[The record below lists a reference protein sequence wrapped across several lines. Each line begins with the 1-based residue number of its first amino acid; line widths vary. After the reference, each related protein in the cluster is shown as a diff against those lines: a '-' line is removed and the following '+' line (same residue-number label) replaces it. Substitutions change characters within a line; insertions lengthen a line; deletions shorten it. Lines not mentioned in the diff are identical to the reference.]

1 MMNFNFRLKIYI
13 GVAIFLIVSFFF
25 KDSQPVKELPEI
37 GNVPQ
42 FEFTNSDGNIVTLDN
57 LKGKV
62 WVADFIF
69 TTCTMACPMMT
80 GNMNIVHKKFKNND
94 NVRLVSISV
103 YPEYDTP
110 EVLKNYASQYD
121 ADTEKWLFLTG
132 KEDAVK
138 DIIRDG
144 FKIGDY
150 EDIIFH
156 SEKFALV
163 DKKGIIRAYYNG
175 MKSEDMKQ
183 LKKDIDVLLKPVS
196 YTHLRAHETL
206 R

>member
-1 MMNFNFRLKIYI
+1 MMNFKFRLKIYI
-13 GVAIFLIVSFFF
+13 GVAIFLIISFFF
-25 KDSQPVKELPEI
+25 KDSQAAKELPEI
-37 GNVPQ
+37 GNIPQ
-42 FEFTNSDGNIVTLDN
+42 FEFTNSDGNTVTLDN

-80 GNMNIVHKKFKNND
+80 GNMNIVHKKFKKND

-103 YPEYDTP
+103 YPEFDTP

-183 LKKDIDVLLKPVS
+183 LKKDINALLKQD
-196 YTHLRAHETL
+196 A
-206 R
+206 

>member
-13 GVAIFLIVSFFF
+13 GVAIFLIISFFF

-37 GNVPQ
+37 GNIPQ

-80 GNMNIVHKKFKNND
+80 GNMNIVHKKFKKND

-103 YPEYDTP
+103 YPEFDTP

-183 LKKDIDVLLKPVS
+183 LKKDIDVLLKQD
-196 YTHLRAHETL
+196 A
-206 R
+206 

>member
-13 GVAIFLIVSFFF
+13 GVAIFLIISFFF
-25 KDSQPVKELPEI
+25 KDSQPAKELPEI
-37 GNVPQ
+37 GNIPQ
-42 FEFTNSDGNIVTLDN
+42 FEFTNSDGNTVTLDN

-80 GNMNIVHKKFKNND
+80 GNMNIVHKKFKKND

-103 YPEYDTP
+103 YPEFDTP

-138 DIIRDG
+138 DVIRDG

-183 LKKDIDVLLKPVS
+183 LKKDINALLKQD
-196 YTHLRAHETL
+196 A
-206 R
+206 

>member
-1 MMNFNFRLKIYI
+1 MNFKTRLKIYI
-13 GVAIFLIVSFFF
+13 GIAIFLIITFFV
-25 KDSQPVKELPEI
+25 KDSQPSQQLPKI
-37 GNVPQ
+37 GSIPQ
-42 FEFTNSDGNIVTLDN
+42 FEFIDSDGNTVTLDN

-80 GNMNIVHKKFKNND
+80 GNMNLVHKKFKKND
-94 NVRLVSISV
+94 DVRLVSISV

-110 EVLKNYASQYD
+110 DVLKEYASQYD

-132 KEDAVK
+132 DESSVK
-138 DIIRDG
+138 NIIKDG
-144 FKIGDY
+144 FKIGDF
-150 EDIIFH
+150 EEIIFH

-163 DKKGIIRAYYNG
+163 DKNGTIRAYYNG

-183 LKKDIDVLLKPVS
+183 LKKDINTLLKQE
-196 YTHLRAHETL
+196 A
-206 R
+206 

>member
-13 GVAIFLIVSFFF
+13 GVAIFLIISFFY
-25 KDSQPVKELPEI
+25 KYSQPVKELPEI
-37 GNVPQ
+37 GNIPQ
-42 FEFTNSDGNIVTLDN
+42 FEFTNSDGNTVTLDN

-80 GNMNIVHKKFKNND
+80 GNMNIVHKKFKKND

-183 LKKDIDVLLKPVS
+183 LKKDINALLK
-196 YTHLRAHETL
+196 LDA
-206 R
+206 